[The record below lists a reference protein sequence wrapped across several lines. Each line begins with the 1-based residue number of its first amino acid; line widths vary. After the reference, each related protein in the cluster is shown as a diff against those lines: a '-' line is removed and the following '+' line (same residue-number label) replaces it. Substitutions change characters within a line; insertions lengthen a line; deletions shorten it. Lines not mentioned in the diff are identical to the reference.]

1 MTNELFTAQE
11 KTTSVNIVIN
21 AMKELL
27 MQKKLL
33 PGQKMPNEN
42 EIANGLGVS
51 RGTVREALKI
61 LSAFGIIEIKVGN
74 GTYVSK
80 TPQKSALDPTLF
92 GLLLVDADTKKL
104 SEFRKMI
111 ETDIVRLIFQYLS
124 ENEQEIE
131 RLKTNVAE
139 LELLCGRGEDP
150 RNAELTY
157 QNDMEFHKLMGKA
170 SHNELA
176 ERVYE
181 FIIDSFAYS
190 IKISHVH
197 QKMGEMALK
206 THKMIL
212 QAVLDRNLDL
222 AKEAVNEASDVWE
235 QLQ

>member
-1 MTNELFTAQE
+1 MTNKLFIAQE

-21 AMKELL
+21 AVKELL
-27 MQKKLL
+27 LQKRLL
-33 PGQKMPNEN
+33 PGQKMPNEM

-104 SEFRKMI
+104 SEFRTMI
-111 ETDIVRLIFQYLS
+111 ETDIVRLIFQYLPD
-124 ENEQEIE
+124 NKQEIE
-131 RLKTNVAE
+131 QLKSNVAE
-139 LELLCGRGEDP
+139 LESLCGRGENP
-150 RNAELTY
+150 QNAELTY
-157 QNDMEFHKLMGKA
+157 QNDIEFHKLMGKA

-181 FIIDSFAYS
+181 FIIDTFAYS
-190 IKISHVH
+190 IKISHMH
-197 QKMGEMALK
+197 QRMGEMALK

-212 QAVLDRNLDL
+212 EAVLDHNLEL
-222 AKEAVNEASDVWE
+222 AKDAVAEDRKSVV
-235 QLQ
+235 